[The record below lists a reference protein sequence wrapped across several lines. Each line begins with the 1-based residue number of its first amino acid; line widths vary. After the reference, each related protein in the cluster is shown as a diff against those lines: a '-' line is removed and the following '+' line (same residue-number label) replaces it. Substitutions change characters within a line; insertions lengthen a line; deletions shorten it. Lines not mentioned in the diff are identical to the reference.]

1 MHASPRHTFTL
12 GAVIATYNVAR
23 YLPDLLQSL
32 ERQTYGIERV
42 HVVFVNDGSTDDSGA
57 ILDAWAKGREH
68 HVTVVHQVNQKVAAA
83 RNNGIAVVDA
93 DWITFTDPDDVL
105 QERFFEE
112 VAKFIDLYEDRD
124 LAILATHQ
132 MRMDDEGNLEDTH
145 FSGKRFKRGS
155 RLVDL
160 RHDPMIQMGA
170 APAFMRMSVIE
181 EHALRFDDRIRPT
194 FEDAHFVGRYIL
206 LSGRH
211 TLGLV
216 ASAKYH
222 YRRRTDGTSLV
233 QSGHSSREKYL
244 SVLEHGELGLLRFA
258 KERGAVPRWL
268 ENTVLYDLV
277 WYYRNERFVESPSA
291 AAPPEVFD
299 RFHELASEVLSM
311 ISPDALVAFDVMP
324 MDLVVRLTLLHGY
337 SSDPYRA
344 DLATLVE
351 VDETRQLVHLAYW
364 FNGPVPDEEITTN
377 SVVVQPV
384 HQTTEDFVF
393 YGRTLMRR
401 RHLWIARGATSQLS
415 VDGVPIGFSMGEQPR
430 LPETLSKNQLNPK
443 IMRQR
448 AALRDPLQLERG
460 TRSWAKGKVRKQL
473 NTIKRNVSRRHWEDE
488 LFSWRVRSPQI
499 RNKFV
504 DAWVFMDRDTTANDN
519 AEHLYRYV
527 AEHHPEV
534 NSWFVLRR
542 TSPDWPRLEAEGFRL
557 VAFGTDEWKMLLLH
571 AQHLASSHIDNYVVR
586 PLDVRKYG
594 QPRFRFTFL
603 QHGVT
608 KDDISRWLNSK
619 RIDLFVTSTTDEQE
633 AIAGPGPFK
642 FSTRE
647 VRLTG
652 MPRFDALLQRRAAQ
666 RPGSERLI
674 VVAPT
679 WRKYLMGK
687 TVAQGN
693 DRDRNDLFM
702 ETEYAKAYL
711 TLLRSPALQQLAADT
726 GAQLVFM
733 PHPNIEPYLA
743 DFDLPP
749 AVSVLSYSDENIQDV
764 LARSA
769 AFITDYSSLAFDAA
783 FIGVPVV
790 YFQFDRAEFFA
801 GLHIGRRGYFSYEAD
816 GFGPVVETVTEVEAA
831 VRAAATAAWA
841 PEGRF
846 AANSERVFVH
856 RDGRNC
862 ERVFSAMRSLVTG
875 DDLPFESPALALA
888 GEFTDSEAVSP
899 ELVDPE
905 AVGT

>member
-1 MHASPRHTFTL
+1 MHASSRHTFTL

-23 YLPDLLQSL
+23 YLPDLLRSL
-32 ERQTYGIERV
+32 ERQTYGIDRV
-42 HVVFVNDGSTDDSGA
+42 HVVFVNDGSSDESGA
-57 ILDAWAKGREH
+57 ILDAWAEGREH
-68 HVTVVHQVNQKVAAA
+68 HVTVVHQANQKVAAA

-93 DWITFTDPDDVL
+93 DWVTFTDPDDVL
-105 QERFFEE
+105 QDRFFEE

-132 MRMDDEGNLEDTH
+132 MRMDDDGNLTDTH

-206 LSGRH
+206 LSERH

-233 QSGHSSREKYL
+233 QSGHASREKYL
-244 SVLEHGELGLLRFA
+244 SVVEYGELGLLSFA
-258 KERGAVPRWL
+258 EERGPVPRWL

-291 AAPPEVFD
+291 AAPADVFD
-299 RFHELASEVLSM
+299 RFHELAAQVLAK

-324 MDLVVRLTLLHGY
+324 VDLVVRLALLHGY
-337 SSDPYRA
+337 STQPYRA

-364 FNGPVPDEEITTN
+364 FNGPVPAEEITTN
-377 SVVVQPV
+377 SVPVQPV
-384 HQTTEDFVF
+384 HETTEDFVF

-401 RHLWIARGATSQLS
+401 RHLWVARGATSQISL
-415 VDGVPIGFSMGEQPR
+415 DGVPLGFSMGEQPR

-460 TRSWAKGKVRKQL
+460 TRSWAGTKVRKQL
-473 NTIKRNVSRRHWEDE
+473 ATMKRNVSRGHWQNE
-488 LFSWRVRSPQI
+488 LFSWRARSSRVRH
-499 RNKFV
+499 KFA

-527 AEHHPEV
+527 AANHPEV

-542 TSPDWPRLEAEGFRL
+542 TSADWARLEAEGFRL

-586 PLDVRKYG
+586 PLDVRRYG

-619 RIDLFVTSTTDEQE
+619 RIDLFVTSTTDEQH

-642 FSTRE
+642 FSSRE

-652 MPRFDALLQRRAAQ
+652 MPRFDALLERRAAQ
-666 RPGSERLI
+666 GPDGERLV

-687 TVAQGN
+687 TVDQGN
-693 DRDRNDLFM
+693 TRDRNDLFM
-702 ETEYAKAYL
+702 ETDYAKAYL
-711 TLLRSPALQQLAADT
+711 ALLRSPSLQRIAEET
-726 GAQLVFM
+726 GTRLVFM

-749 AVSVLSYSDENIQDV
+749 AVSVLSYADENVQDV

-790 YFQFDRAEFFA
+790 YFQFDRADFFA
-801 GLHIGRRGYFSYEAD
+801 GLHIGRRGYFSYEEN
-816 GFGPVVETVTEVEAA
+816 GFGPVVETVEEVEAA
-831 VRAAATAAWA
+831 VRAAATAEWA
-841 PEGRF
+841 LAGRY
-846 AANSERVFVH
+846 AENSERVFAH
-856 RDGRNC
+856 RDGGNS
-862 ERVFSAMRSLVTG
+862 ERVFAAMRSLTSG
-875 DDLPFESPALALA
+875 EDLRPENPAPALA
-888 GEFTDSEAVSP
+888 GDFTDSEAVGP
-899 ELVDPE
+899 GNADPE
-905 AVGT
+905 AIDA

>member
-1 MHASPRHTFTL
+1 MPASAPHPFL
-12 GAVIATYNVAR
+12 LSAVIATYNVAR
-23 YLPDLLQSL
+23 YLPELLTSL
-32 ERQTYGIERV
+32 ERQTYGIENV
-42 HVVFVNDGSTDDSGA
+42 QIVFVDDGSTDESGA
-57 ILDAWAKGREH
+57 ILDAWAVGRGH
-68 HVTVVHQVNQKVAAA
+68 HVTVIHQANQKVAAA

-93 DWITFTDPDDVL
+93 DWVTFTDPDDVL
-105 QERFFEE
+105 QDRFFEE
-112 VAKFIDLYEDRD
+112 VAKFVGLYDDRD

-132 MRMDDEGNLEDTH
+132 MRMDDDGNLTDTH
-145 FSGKRFKRGS
+145 FSSKRFYRGS

-181 EHALRFDDRIRPT
+181 EHGLRFDDRIRPT

-233 QSGHSSREKYL
+233 QSGHASREKYL
-244 SVLEHGELGLLRFA
+244 SVLEFGELGLLDFA
-258 KERGAVPRWL
+258 AARGPIPRWL
-268 ENTVLYDLV
+268 ENTVLYDLI
-277 WYYRNERFVESPSA
+277 WYYRNERFIESPSA

-299 RFHELASEVLSM
+299 RFHELAAEVLSK
-311 ISPDALVAFDVMP
+311 IDPDAIVTFDVMP
-324 MDLVVRLTLLHGY
+324 MDLVVRLSLLHGY
-337 SSDPYRA
+337 APRPYRA

-351 VDETRQLVHLAYW
+351 VDEVRQLVHLAYW
-364 FNGPVPDEEITTN
+364 FNGPIPEERITTN
-377 SVVVQPV
+377 SAVVQPV
-384 HQTTEDFVF
+384 HETTEDFVF

-401 RHLWIARGATSQLS
+401 RHLWVARGATSQLT
-415 VDGVPIGFSMGEQPR
+415 VDGSPMGFSMGEQPR
-430 LPETLSKNQLNPK
+430 LPETLSKRQLHPK

-448 AALRDPLQLERG
+448 ASLRDPLEID
-460 TRSWAKGKVRKQL
+460 RSTLSWGKQKVRKQL
-473 NTIKRNVSRRHWEDE
+473 KAIRRSVSSAHLRDE
-488 LFSWRVRSPQI
+488 FLSLRVRGK
-499 RNKFV
+499 RVRDRFA

-542 TSPDWPRLEAEGFRL
+542 TSPDWARLEADGFRL
-557 VAFGTDEWKMLLLH
+557 VEYGTETWKMLLLH
-571 AQHLASSHIDNYVVR
+571 AEHLASSHIDNYVVR
-586 PLDVRKYG
+586 PLNVRKYG

-619 RIDLFVTSTTDEQE
+619 RIDLFVTSTTEEQE

-642 FSTRE
+642 FSSRE

-652 MPRFDALLQRRAAQ
+652 MPRFDELLRRSAA
-666 RPGSERLI
+666 ERDGGRKLL

-679 WRKYLMGK
+679 WRKYLAGQ
-687 TVAQGN
+687 TVSAGN
-693 DRDRNDLFM
+693 DRDRNEAFM
-702 ETEYAKAYL
+702 ATDYARAYL
-711 TLLRSPALQQLAADT
+711 DLLRSPGLHRLAEET
-726 GAQLVFM
+726 GTQVVFM
-733 PHPNIEPYLA
+733 PHPNIEPYLQ

-749 AVSVLSYSDENIQDV
+749 AVSVLSYADANVQDV

-769 AFITDYSSLAFDAA
+769 AFVTDYSSIAFDAA
-783 FIGVPVV
+783 FIDVPVV
-790 YFQFDRAEFFA
+790 YYQFDRAEFFA
-801 GLHIGRRGYFSYEAD
+801 GMHIGRRGYFSYEAD
-816 GFGPVVETVTEVEAA
+816 GFGPVVETSSEVE
-831 VRAAATAAWA
+831 RALRETADAGWA

-846 AANSERVFVH
+846 ADNARRVFVH

-862 ERVFSAMRSLVTG
+862 ERVFNAMRGLTSGV
-875 DDLPFESPALALA
+875 DVSFENPALVP
-888 GEFTDSEAVSP
+888 EPEPMNDEVVEA
-899 ELVDPE
+899 
-905 AVGT
+905 